1 MRRREGGIAFC
12 NEAIRWR
19 ARAIVHARWT
29 ILRRNETICA
39 RAEQSRRGVEPMR
52 GRE

>member
-19 ARAIVHARWT
+19 AHAIVHARWT

-39 RAEQSRRGVEPMR
+39 RAEQSRRTGRRMR
-52 GRE
+52 GRK